1 MNHRFL
7 KSAAATLILSVAIMP
22 SGSAQSFFSTSS
34 GSPGTVDPNW
44 TVSTGT
50 GGVFSSVFS
59 PAVVT
64 VVGYPQPN
72 FITNVVGGSNFT
84 FAPWYTFRQTFDL
97 TGFDPTTVSLSF
109 RWGCDDVPTAVS
121 FTPVFSLNGGSAQ
134 GSGTCGAYNIAGGT
148 LVNLASNFNAGVNTI
163 DFFVVGNGITDA
175 FGLTVAGFTAQPGL
189 PPGDVVPEPA
199 TMGLLATGLLS
210 LAGVRRRKKA

>member
-1 MNHRFL
+1 MIYRFV
-7 KSAAATLILSVAIMP
+7 KSAAATLILSVATMP

-34 GSPGTVDPNW
+34 GAPGTVDPNW

-50 GGVFSSVFS
+50 GGVFSNVFA

-64 VVGYPQPN
+64 VAGYPQPN
-72 FITNVVGGSNFT
+72 FITNIVGGSNG

-97 TGFDPTTVSLSF
+97 TGFNPASAFLSF
-109 RWGCDDVPTAVS
+109 RWGCDDVPGAVL
-121 FTPVFSLNGGSAQ
+121 FTPVFSLNGGASQ
-134 GSGTCGAYNIAGGT
+134 GSGTCGAYNITAASYAS
-148 LVNLASNFNAGVNTI
+148 LASGFIAGVNTL
-163 DFFVVGNGITDA
+163 DFFVVGNGTTDA
-175 FGLTVAGFTAQPGL
+175 FALTVEAFIAQPGL

-210 LAGVRRRKKA
+210 LGAMRRRKKA

>member
-1 MNHRFL
+1 MNCRFL
-7 KSAAATLILSVAIMP
+7 KSAAATLILSVAVMR

-34 GSPGTVDPNW
+34 GAPGTVDPNW

-50 GGVFSSVFS
+50 GGVFSTVFA

-64 VVGYPQPN
+64 VLGYPQLN
-72 FITNVVGGSNFT
+72 FITNVVGGSNG

-97 TGFDPTTVSLSF
+97 AGFDPTTASLSF
-109 RWGCDDVPTAVS
+109 RWGCDDVPGAVS

-134 GSGTCGAYNIAGGT
+134 GSGTCGAYNIAAGT
-148 LVNLASNFNAGVNTI
+148 LVNLTSNFTAGVNTL

-175 FGLTVAGFTAQPGL
+175 FGLTVAGFTAGPDT

-199 TMGLLATGLLS
+199 TMGLLATGLLA
-210 LAGVRRRKKA
+210 LAGMRRRKKG